1 MQITRLLRFGVVSG
15 VGWALDFLVFSL
27 LVHLGNAPWLA
38 NALGATLAVIW
49 VYAASVRL
57 IFRYGGASLR
67 GTFAAYAA
75 FQVVG
80 IATASW
86 AVGALV
92 AYVGSP
98 PLLAKVLVTP
108 GTFLANYLFMAWL
121 TAPPPA
127 TAGCQ
132 ATGG

>member
-1 MQITRLLRFGVVSG
+1 MPIMRLVRFGAVSG
-15 VGWALDFLVFSL
+15 VGWVLDFVVFGL
-27 LVHLGNAPWLA
+27 LVHFGTAPWLA
-38 NALGATLAVIW
+38 NALGATLAVTW
-49 VYAASVRL
+49 VYAASVRR

-67 GTFAAYAA
+67 GTFTAYAA

-80 IATASW
+80 IAAASW

-92 AYVGSP
+92 AYVGVP

-108 GTFLANYLFMAWL
+108 GTFLVNYLFMAWL